1 MSVLLSFLALLLGGL
16 PILFTLLA
24 ATLLFIYVEDVFVL
38 AESLP
43 TQFYGALEQNGLL
56 AIPVFMLVGEVMNK
70 GGLTERLIAAANV
83 LVGRFKGGLAYVN
96 LLTNAMAASIL
107 GSAIAQIAV
116 MSRLMVPAMEKQGY
130 DKSFAA
136 AVTISGGLLG
146 PIIPPSMLMIIYG
159 VISFQPV
166 ATLFVAGI
174 LPGVLMVMGFAAVII
189 ITGLF
194 VELPAG
200 GAAAAADDGAQ
211 ASVWSQLAPGL
222 LPGLVPFAVIAGIVS
237 GAMTPTE
244 AGAVAALLSILIGG
258 VIYRDLK
265 FADIPAILLEV
276 SKSTAMITS
285 LIAAA
290 TVLGWALSFQ
300 EVPDL
305 LAGWIREFSDSPLM
319 FLLLVNLL
327 MIVLGIFL
335 ESIAVMIVLVPILLP
350 AAVAMGVDPVHFG
363 VVTALATLVGLV
375 TPPVGPGLFVVMSQN
390 QMKMGDLFK
399 AMIPFL
405 AMMLAV
411 MAVINALPLLSTW
424 LPKALGM

>member
-1 MSVLLSFLALLLGGL
+1 M
-16 PILFTLLA
+16 
-24 ATLLFIYVEDVFVL
+24 
-38 AESLP
+38 
-43 TQFYGALEQNGLL
+43 
-56 AIPVFMLVGEVMNK
+56 
-70 GGLTERLIAAANV
+70 
-83 LVGRFKGGLAYVN
+83 
-96 LLTNAMAASIL
+96 
-107 GSAIAQIAV
+107 
-116 MSRLMVPAMEKQGY
+116 
-130 DKSFAA
+130 
-136 AVTISGGLLG
+136 
-146 PIIPPSMLMIIYG
+146 
-159 VISFQPV
+159 
-166 ATLFVAGI
+166 
-174 LPGVLMVMGFAAVII
+174 
-189 ITGLF
+189 
-194 VELPAG
+194 
-200 GAAAAADDGAQ
+200 
-211 ASVWSQLAPGL
+211 
-222 LPGLVPFAVIAGIVS
+222 
-237 GAMTPTE
+237 
-244 AGAVAALLSILIGG
+244 
-258 VIYRDLK
+258 IYRDLK

-411 MAVINALPLLSTW
+411 MAVINALPALSTW

>member
-1 MSVLLSFLALLLGGL
+1 MSVLLAFLALLLGGF

-24 ATLLFIYVEDVFVL
+24 ITVLFIWQQDVFVL

-130 DKSFAA
+130 PKPFAA

-159 VISFQPV
+159 VISYQPV
-166 ATLFVAGI
+166 ATLFVAGV
-174 LPGVLMVMGFAAVII
+174 LPGLLLVMGFAAVII
-189 ITGLF
+189 VTGCF
-194 VELPAG
+194 VDLPAG
-200 GAAAAADDGAQ
+200 EKRAAGE
-211 ASVWSQLAPGL
+211 ASVWRQLLPGL

-237 GAMTPTE
+237 GAMTPPE
-244 AGAVAALLSILIGG
+244 AGAVAALLSIIIGG
-258 VIYRDLK
+258 VVYRDLG
-265 FADIPAILLEV
+265 FADIPGILIEV
-276 SKSTAMITS
+276 SKSTALITS
-285 LIAAA
+285 LIAGA

-300 EVPDL
+300 EVPDM
-305 LAGWIREFSDSPLM
+305 LAAWIREFSDSPLM

-350 AAVAMGVDPVHFG
+350 AAIALGIDPVHFG

-375 TPPVGPGLFVVMSQN
+375 TPPVGPGLFVVMTQN
-390 QMKMGDLFK
+390 QMKMGDLFR
-399 AMIPFL
+399 AMAPFL
-405 AMMLAV
+405 LMMLSM
-411 MAVINALPLLSTW
+411 MALINALPALSTW
-424 LPKALGM
+424 LPKLLGMS

>member
-1 MSVLLSFLALLLGGL
+1 MSVLLAFLALLLGGF
-16 PILFTLLA
+16 PIFFTLLA
-24 ATLLFIYVEDVFVL
+24 ITVLFIYQQDVFVL

-130 DKSFAA
+130 PKPFAA

-159 VISFQPV
+159 VISYQPV
-166 ATLFVAGI
+166 ATLFVAGVM
-174 LPGVLMVMGFAAVII
+174 PGVLLVMGFAAVII
-189 ITGLF
+189 LTGCF
-194 VELPAG
+194 VDLPAG
-200 GAAAAADDGAQ
+200 EQRAEDE
-211 ASVWSQLAPGL
+211 ASVWRQLLPGL

-244 AGAVAALLSILIGG
+244 AGAVAALLSIIIGG
-258 VIYRDLK
+258 VVYRDLG
-265 FADIPAILLEV
+265 FADIPAILIEV
-276 SKSTAMITS
+276 SKSTALITS
-285 LIAAA
+285 LIAGA

-300 EVPDL
+300 EVPDM
-305 LAGWIREFSDSPLM
+305 LASWIREFSDSPLM

-350 AAVAMGVDPVHFG
+350 AAIALGIDPVHFG

-390 QMKMGDLFK
+390 QMKMGELFK

-405 AMMLAV
+405 LMMLSM
-411 MAVINALPLLSTW
+411 MALISALPTLSLW
-424 LPKALGM
+424 LPEILGM

>member
-200 GAAAAADDGAQ
+200 TSATADDGAQ
-211 ASVWSQLAPGL
+211 AGVWSQLAPGL

-244 AGAVAALLSILIGG
+244 AGAVAALLSIIIGG

-335 ESIAVMIVLVPILLP
+335 ESIAVMVVLVPILLP

-411 MAVINALPLLSTW
+411 MAVINALPALSTW

>member
-1 MSVLLSFLALLLGGL
+1 MSVMLAFLALLLGGF

-24 ATLLFIYVEDVFVL
+24 ITVLFIWQQDVFVL

-146 PIIPPSMLMIIYG
+146 PVIPPSMLMIIYG
-159 VISFQPV
+159 VISYQPV
-166 ATLFVAGI
+166 ATLFVAGV
-174 LPGVLMVMGFAAVII
+174 LPGLLLVMGFAAVII
-189 ITGLF
+189 LTGCF

-200 GAAAAADDGAQ
+200 EPRAAGE
-211 ASVWSQLAPGL
+211 ASVWRQLLPGL

-244 AGAVAALLSILIGG
+244 AGAVAALLSIIIGG
-258 VIYRDLK
+258 VVYRDLK
-265 FADIPAILLEV
+265 FADIPGILIEV
-276 SKSTAMITS
+276 SKSTALITS
-285 LIAAA
+285 LIAGA

-300 EVPDL
+300 EVPDM

-327 MIVLGIFL
+327 MIVLGVFL

-350 AAVAMGVDPVHFG
+350 AAIALGIDPVHFG
-363 VVTALATLVGLV
+363 VVTALATLIGLV
-375 TPPVGPGLFVVMSQN
+375 TPPVGPGLFVVMAQN
-390 QMKMGDLFK
+390 QMKMGALFK

-405 AMMLAV
+405 AMMLAM

-424 LPKALGM
+424 LPQALGM

>member
-1 MSVLLSFLALLLGGL
+1 MSVLLSFLALLLGGF

-200 GAAAAADDGAQ
+200 AAAAGDDRAQ
-211 ASVWSQLAPGL
+211 DSIWSQLAPGL

-244 AGAVAALLSILIGG
+244 AGAVAALLSIIIGG

-390 QMKMGDLFK
+390 QMKMGELFK

-405 AMMLAV
+405 AMMLAM
-411 MAVINALPLLSTW
+411 MALINALPALSTW
-424 LPKALGM
+424 LPKLLGM

>member
-1 MSVLLSFLALLLGGL
+1 
-16 PILFTLLA
+16 
-24 ATLLFIYVEDVFVL
+24 
-38 AESLP
+38 
-43 TQFYGALEQNGLL
+43 
-56 AIPVFMLVGEVMNK
+56 MLVGEVMNK
-70 GGLTERLIAAANV
+70 GGLTEGLISAANV

-116 MSRLMVPAMEKQGY
+116 MSRLMVPAMERQGY
-130 DKSFAA
+130 PKPFAA

-159 VISFQPV
+159 VISYQPV
-166 ATLFVAGI
+166 VTLFVAGV
-174 LPGVLMVMGFAAVII
+174 LPGLLLVMGFAAVII
-189 ITGLF
+189 LTGCF
-194 VELPAG
+194 VDLPAG
-200 GAAAAADDGAQ
+200 EKRAEGE
-211 ASVWSQLAPGL
+211 ASVWHQLLPGL

-244 AGAVAALLSILIGG
+244 AGAVAALLSISIGG
-258 VIYRDLK
+258 VVYRDLK
-265 FADIPAILLEV
+265 FADIPGILVEV
-276 SKSTAMITS
+276 SRSTALITS
-285 LIAAA
+285 LIAGA

-300 EVPDL
+300 EVPDM

-327 MIVLGIFL
+327 MIVLGVFL

-350 AAVAMGVDPVHFG
+350 AAIALGIDPVHFG
-363 VVTALATLVGLV
+363 VVTALATLIGLV

-411 MAVINALPLLSTW
+411 MAVINALPALSTW
-424 LPKALGM
+424 LPKVLGM

>member
-1 MSVLLSFLALLLGGL
+1 MSVLLSFLALLLGGF

-200 GAAAAADDGAQ
+200 AAAAGDDRAQ
-211 ASVWSQLAPGL
+211 DSIWSQLAPGL

-244 AGAVAALLSILIGG
+244 AGAVAALLSIIIGG

-390 QMKMGDLFK
+390 QMKMGELFK

-405 AMMLAV
+405 AMMLAM
-411 MAVINALPLLSTW
+411 MALINALPALSTW
-424 LPKALGM
+424 LPKVLGM

>member
-1 MSVLLSFLALLLGGL
+1 MSVLLAFLVLLLGGF
-16 PILFTLLA
+16 PIFFTLLA
-24 ATLLFIYVEDVFVL
+24 ITVLFIYQQDVFVL

-130 DKSFAA
+130 PKPFAA

-159 VISFQPV
+159 VISYQPI

-174 LPGVLMVMGFAAVII
+174 LPGVLMVLGFALTII
-189 ITGLF
+189 ITGFF
-194 VELPAG
+194 VDLPAG
-200 GAAAAADDGAQ
+200 VKAGAGDKGKAWRDLAQ
-211 ASVWSQLAPGL
+211 GL
-222 LPGLVPFAVIAGIVS
+222 LPGLVPLVVIVGIIS

-244 AGAVAALLSILIGG
+244 AGAVAALLSLIIGG

-265 FADIPAILLEV
+265 LSDMPSILIEV
-276 SKSTAMITS
+276 SKSTALITS
-285 LIAAA
+285 LIAGA

-300 EVPDL
+300 EVPDM
-305 LAGWIREFSDSPLM
+305 LAGWIRELSDSPLM

-327 MIVLGIFL
+327 MIVLGVFL

-350 AAVAMGVDPVHFG
+350 SAIALGVDPIHFG
-363 VVTALATLVGLV
+363 VVTALAPLVGLV

-390 QMKMGDLFK
+390 QMKMGELFK

-411 MAVINALPLLSTW
+411 MAVINAVPALSTW

>member
-1 MSVLLSFLALLLGGL
+1 MSVLLSFFALLLSGL
-16 PILFTLLA
+16 PIMFTLLI
-24 ATLLFIYVEDVFVL
+24 ATLLFLYAEDMLVL
-38 AESLP
+38 LDSLP
-43 TQFYGALEQNGLL
+43 IQFYGALEQNGLL

-130 DKSFAA
+130 NKSFAA

-146 PIIPPSMLMIIYG
+146 PVIPPSMLMIIYG

-166 ATLFVAGI
+166 ATLFIAGV
-174 LPGVLMVMGFAAVII
+174 LPGVLLVLGFALVILL
-189 ITGLF
+189 TGFF
-194 VELPAG
+194 VDLPKVQEDE
-200 GAAAAADDGAQ
+200 AAAGT
-211 ASVWSQLAPGL
+211 SVWQRLLPGL
-222 LPGLVPFAVIAGIVS
+222 LPGLVPFVVIAGIIS

-258 VIYRDLK
+258 VVYRNLHVR
-265 FADIPAILLEV
+265 DIPGILIEV

-285 LIAAA
+285 LIASA

-305 LAGWIREFSDSPLM
+305 LAEWIRSISDSPLV
-319 FLLLVNLL
+319 FLLLVNLT
-327 MIVLGIFL
+327 MIVLGVFL

-350 AAVAMGVDPVHFG
+350 AATALGVDPIHFG
-363 VVTALATLVGLV
+363 VVTALATLIGLV
-375 TPPVGPGLFVVMSQN
+375 TPPVGPGLFVVMGQN
-390 QMKMGDLFK
+390 QMKMGELFK
-399 AMIPFL
+399 AMVPFL
-405 AMMLAV
+405 AMMLAM
-411 MAVINALPLLSTW
+411 MALINAVPALSLW
-424 LPKALGM
+424 LPRLFGM

>member
-1 MSVLLSFLALLLGGL
+1 MSVLLAFLALLLGGF
-16 PILFTLLA
+16 PIFFTLLA
-24 ATLLFIYVEDVFVL
+24 ITVLFIYQQDVFVL

-130 DKSFAA
+130 PKPFAA

-146 PIIPPSMLMIIYG
+146 PVIPPSMLMIIYG
-159 VISFQPV
+159 VISYQPV
-166 ATLFVAGI
+166 ATLFVAGV
-174 LPGVLMVMGFAAVII
+174 LPGILLVAGFAAVIV
-189 ITGLF
+189 ITGFF
-194 VELPAG
+194 VDLPAG
-200 GAAAAADDGAQ
+200 TKAAGGDKGQ
-211 ASVWSQLAPGL
+211 AWRDLGQGL

-244 AGAVAALLSILIGG
+244 AGAVAALLSLIIGG

-265 FADIPAILLEV
+265 LSDMPGILIGV
-276 SKSTAMITS
+276 SKSTALITS
-285 LIAAA
+285 LIAGA

-305 LAGWIREFSDSPLM
+305 LAEWIREFSDSPLM

-350 AAVAMGVDPVHFG
+350 AATALGIDPIHFG
-363 VVTALATLVGLV
+363 VVTALATLIGLV

-390 QMKMGDLFK
+390 QMKMGELFK
-399 AMIPFL
+399 AMTPFL
-405 AMMLAV
+405 LMMLGM
-411 MAVINALPLLSTW
+411 MALINALPALSLW
-424 LPKALGM
+424 LPRLLGMS

>member
-1 MSVLLSFLALLLGGL
+1 MSVLLAFLVLLLGGF
-16 PILFTLLA
+16 PIFFTLLA
-24 ATLLFIYVEDVFVL
+24 ITVLFIYQQDVFVL

-130 DKSFAA
+130 PKPFAA

-159 VISFQPV
+159 VISYQPI

-174 LPGVLMVMGFAAVII
+174 LPGVLMVLGFALTII
-189 ITGLF
+189 ITGFF
-194 VELPAG
+194 VDLPAG
-200 GAAAAADDGAQ
+200 VKAGAGDKGKAWRDLAQ
-211 ASVWSQLAPGL
+211 GL
-222 LPGLVPFAVIAGIVS
+222 LPGLVPLVVIVGIIS

-244 AGAVAALLSILIGG
+244 AGAVAALLSLIIGG

-265 FADIPAILLEV
+265 LSDMPSILIEV
-276 SKSTAMITS
+276 SKSTALITS
-285 LIAAA
+285 LIAGA

-300 EVPDL
+300 EVPDM

-327 MIVLGIFL
+327 MIVLGVFL

-350 AAVAMGVDPVHFG
+350 SAIALGVDPIHFG

-390 QMKMGDLFK
+390 QMKMGELFK

-411 MAVINALPLLSTW
+411 MAVINAVPALSTW

>member
-1 MSVLLSFLALLLGGL
+1 MSVLLAFLVLLLGGF
-16 PILFTLLA
+16 PIFFTLLA
-24 ATLLFIYVEDVFVL
+24 ITVLFIWQQDVFVL

-130 DKSFAA
+130 PKPFAA

-159 VISFQPV
+159 VISYQPI

-174 LPGVLMVMGFAAVII
+174 LPGVLMVAGFALTII
-189 ITGLF
+189 ITGFF
-194 VELPAG
+194 VDLPAG
-200 GAAAAADDGAQ
+200 VKAGAGDKGQAWRDLAQ
-211 ASVWSQLAPGL
+211 GL
-222 LPGLVPFAVIAGIVS
+222 LPGLVPLVVIVGIVS

-244 AGAVAALLSILIGG
+244 AGAVAALLSLIIGG

-265 FADIPAILLEV
+265 LSDMPTILIEV
-276 SKSTAMITS
+276 SKSTALITS
-285 LIAAA
+285 LIAGA

-300 EVPDL
+300 EVPDM

-327 MIVLGIFL
+327 MIVLGVFL

-350 AAVAMGVDPVHFG
+350 SAIALGVDPIHFG

-390 QMKMGDLFK
+390 QMKMGELFK

-405 AMMLAV
+405 AMMLSMMV
-411 MAVINALPLLSTW
+411 LISALPALSTW
-424 LPKALGM
+424 LPKLLGMS

>member
-1 MSVLLSFLALLLGGL
+1 MSVMLAFLVLLLGGF
-16 PILFTLLA
+16 PIFFTLLA
-24 ATLLFIYVEDVFVL
+24 ITVLFIWQQDVFVL

-130 DKSFAA
+130 PKPFAA

-159 VISFQPV
+159 VISYQPI

-174 LPGVLMVMGFAAVII
+174 LPGVLMVAGFALTII
-189 ITGLF
+189 ITGFF
-194 VELPAG
+194 VDLPAG
-200 GAAAAADDGAQ
+200 VKAGAGDKGQAWRDLAQ
-211 ASVWSQLAPGL
+211 GL
-222 LPGLVPFAVIAGIVS
+222 LPGLVPLVVIVGIVS

-244 AGAVAALLSILIGG
+244 AGAVAALLSLIIGG

-265 FADIPAILLEV
+265 LSDMPSILIEV
-276 SKSTAMITS
+276 SKSTALITS
-285 LIAAA
+285 LIAGA

-300 EVPDL
+300 EVPDM

-327 MIVLGIFL
+327 MIVLGVFL

-350 AAVAMGVDPVHFG
+350 SAIALGVDPIHFG

-390 QMKMGDLFK
+390 QMKMGELFK

-405 AMMLAV
+405 AMMLTV
-411 MAVINALPLLSTW
+411 MAVINAVPMLSTW